1 MSAPRVTVAIPSF
14 NLGFCIAET
23 IESVRAQTFSDWE
36 LLIEDDASTDDSRD
50 VLALYAADPRIT
62 VVLKTEN
69 EGQNKTTNN
78 LVRRAA
84 GEYLCLLP
92 ADDVWE
98 PEKLAKQVAYLDANP
113 ECGIA
118 FGWPRF
124 MDARGKA
131 FKYPQDGIE
140 NIGNA
145 KRADWRARFQQGN
158 RLFIAT
164 SMYRRALHEK
174 LGYFDE
180 EFSILADL
188 EWYIRIVKGHEL
200 HIIQEPIARIRM
212 RDNGANLSA
221 PKPATMAKHCD
232 ELDVIRERHWPV
244 DMEKKKY
251 IFATP
256 FYDVKGFSPYIA
268 SMFQTVYALA
278 RHTKQEFDFLELS
291 GDSYVWRARNLL
303 AERFLLGDGTDL
315 IFIDSDH
322 GWSLESIMRLIKA
335 DADVVGGAYPTKNNW
350 EHYSVV
356 VYTDEKGI
364 PETRAD
370 GLIRAQKVPTGF
382 MKINRRVFEKMK
394 KAYPENWYWEGGNS
408 GQIRKIYD
416 YFGHMTV
423 DHVKLG
429 EDISFC
435 KRWELIGGELYVE
448 PRCQIDHIG
457 TKTWR
462 GNYHEFLLRQ
472 PGGSA
477 DPQRAVND
485 STSSEAA

>member
-1 MSAPRVTVAIPSF
+1 MPKVSICIPSY

-23 IESVRAQTFSDWE
+23 IESVRAQTFTDWE

-50 VLALYAADPRIT
+50 VIARYAADPRIT
-62 VVLKTEN
+62 IVLKTEN

-78 LVRRAA
+78 LVKRAR

-98 PEKLAKQVAYLDANP
+98 PQKLEKQVAYLDATP

-124 MDARGKA
+124 MRARGEA
-131 FKYPQDGIE
+131 FAYPQDGIE

-145 KRADWRARFQQGN
+145 QRKDWRARFQAGN
-158 RLFIAT
+158 CLFIAT
-164 SMYRRALHEK
+164 SMYRRALHET
-174 LGYFDE
+174 LGYFAE
-180 EFSILADL
+180 EFAILADL
-188 EWYIRIVKGHEL
+188 EWYIRVVKDHEL
-200 HIIQEPIARIRM
+200 HVIQEPLARIRL

-244 DMEKKKY
+244 DMAKKKY

-356 VYTDEKGI
+356 VYTDERGI

-382 MKINRRVFEKMK
+382 MKINRRVFERMK

-408 GQIRKIYD
+408 GQIRKMYD

-457 TKTWR
+457 TKTWS
-462 GNYHEFLLRQ
+462 GDYHQFLLRQ

>member
-1 MSAPRVTVAIPSF
+1 MKVSVCIPSY

-23 IESVRAQTFSDWE
+23 IESVRAQTFTDWE
-36 LLIEDDASTDDSRD
+36 LLIEDDGSTDDSRD
-50 VLALYAADPRIT
+50 VLARYAADPRIT
-62 VVLKTEN
+62 IVLKTAN

-78 LVRRAA
+78 LARRAT
-84 GEYLCLLP
+84 GEYVCMLP
-92 ADDVWE
+92 ADDMWD
-98 PEKLAKQVAYLDANP
+98 PEKLALQVAYLDANP
-113 ECGIA
+113 ECGIV

-124 MDARGKA
+124 MDQRGA
-131 FKYPQDGIE
+131 AIKYPQEGIE
-140 NIGNA
+140 TIGNDT
-145 KRADWRARFQQGN
+145 RLHWRARFQGGN
-158 RLFIAT
+158 CLFIAT
-164 SMYRRALHEK
+164 SMYRRALHET
-174 LGYFDE
+174 LGYFAE
-180 EFSILADL
+180 ELAILADL
-188 EWYIRIVKGHEL
+188 EWYIRVVKDHDL
-200 HIIQEPIARIRM
+200 HVIQQPLARIM
-212 RDNGANLSA
+212 ARDNFDNLSA
-221 PKPATMAKHCD
+221 GKPETMAKHCD

-244 DMEKKKY
+244 DQTKKKY

-256 FYDVKGFSPYIA
+256 FYDVKGFSPYIS

-303 AERFLLGDGTDL
+303 AERFLLGNGTDL

-322 GWSLESIMRLIKA
+322 AWSLESVMRLIKA

-356 VYTDEKGI
+356 VYTDAKGI

-370 GLIRAQKVPTGF
+370 GLIRAQKVPCGF
-382 MKINRRVFEKMK
+382 MKINRRVFERMK
-394 KAYPENWYWEGGNS
+394 KACPENWYWEGGNS
-408 GQIRKIYD
+408 GNVRKMYD
-416 YFGHMTV
+416 YFGHLTV

-435 KRWELIGGELYVE
+435 KRCELIGVELYVE

-462 GNYHEFLLRQ
+462 GNYHEFLTRQ